1 MQLLR
6 FIVTSVLE
14 LILPAL
20 TASVHLIYFGFEG
33 NDHKFFP
40 WPQCEPLGTFIFL
53 GCSLVSV
60 EHPIPW

>member
-20 TASVHLIYFGFEG
+20 SPTVCLIYFGFEG
-33 NDHKFFP
+33 DDHRYFP
-40 WPQCEPLGTFIFL
+40 GPQCGPLGTF
-53 GCSLVSV
+53 VV
-60 EHPIPW
+60 